1 MVATARPRRSVLY
14 IPGSNARALEKAR
27 ELPADTLIFDLEDA
41 VAPDQKDVARRQVR
55 EILIAGG
62 YGARELVVRINGLT
76 TPWGE
81 EDVAVMATAGVDAV
95 LVPKVENKQIID
107 GVEGLLEAAGAPDE
121 LSIWC
126 MIETP
131 KGVLRAEE
139 IASASPRLGALV
151 MGTSDLAKDL
161 HCLHTPRREPFWTS
175 LSWCILA
182 ARANGLAVLDGVHLN
197 LDDQEGFEKI
207 CRLGREFGFDGKT
220 LIHPKTLAAA
230 NAAYAPGQEEV
241 DWSRRIITAHIMAE
255 RDGKGVVLLDGR
267 LIEYLHVE
275 EARRIVALSEAIAA
289 LEVE

>member
-41 VAPDQKDVARRQVR
+41 VAPDQKDMARRQVR

-107 GVEGLLEAAGAPDE
+107 GVEGRLGSAGAPDE
-121 LSIWC
+121 ISIWC

-182 ARANGLAVLDGVHLN
+182 ARSNGLAVLDGVHLD

-207 CRLGREFGFDGKT
+207 CRQGREFGFDGKT
-220 LIHPKTLAAA
+220 LIHPKTLATA

-241 DWSRRIITAHIMAE
+241 DWSRRIITAHTMAE
-255 RDGKGVVLLDGR
+255 RGGKGVVLLDGR
-267 LIEYLHVE
+267 LIENLHVE

>member
-1 MVATARPRRSVLY
+1 M
-14 IPGSNARALEKAR
+14 
-27 ELPADTLIFDLEDA
+27 
-41 VAPDQKDVARRQVR
+41 ARRQVR
-55 EILIAGG
+55 ELLTAGG

-107 GVEGLLEAAGAPDE
+107 GVEGRLGAAGAPDK

-182 ARANGLAVLDGVHLN
+182 ARANGLAVLDGVHLD

-207 CRLGREFGFDGKT
+207 CQQGREIGFDGKT

-230 NAAYAPGQEEV
+230 NAAYSPGQEEV
-241 DWSRRIITAHIMAE
+241 DWGRRIITAHKMAE

-267 LIEYLHVE
+267 LIENLHVE

>member
-14 IPGSNARALEKAR
+14 MPGSNARALEKAR